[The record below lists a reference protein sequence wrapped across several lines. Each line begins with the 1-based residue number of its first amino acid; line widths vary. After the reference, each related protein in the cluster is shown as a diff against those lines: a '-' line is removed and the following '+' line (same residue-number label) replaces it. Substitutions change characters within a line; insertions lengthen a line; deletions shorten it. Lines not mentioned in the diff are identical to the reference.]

1 MSAPEHHQIAALIDA
16 VGRTRGRLKSCY
28 APAQAASGLTD
39 TEATVLTAVVGA
51 VSPPTVAQIGRSL
64 GHPRQVVQ
72 RAANQL
78 IASGLVLPIANPDH
92 KRAPLLRPTLEGS
105 ALAAETSARAEAI
118 TARLAAR
125 IDTVLVV
132 EATLALNRFRAQ
144 LEAIVREDAA

>member
-39 TEATVLTAVVGA
+39 TE
-51 VSPPTVAQIGRSL
+51 PTVAQIGRSL